1 MKKTL
6 FTLIAI
12 SFVSLSYFAQ
22 NFEGEITYE
31 TTYKTMPEITSTRI
45 VSMSKDD
52 FYKGE
57 QTSINTKMNTS
68 HFSVW
73 IMKNDTVFSYN
84 DFRENI
90 CSYFTKVETQ
100 KLNTDTIHNNS
111 KLYRLKDT
119 VEILGEKCIK
129 YRKSSTMKTE
139 DGREIKNMELYFV
152 SLFLTSK
159 NVYGIGKMK
168 NHIILKSIRTEEMGE
183 NKSRSTETATKI
195 IKKSM
200 PISVFQIPK
209 DRKLVYLDPFSDRPY
224 NPSQENN
231 DRKKKPNKKR
241 KKRNQDTTED

>member
-100 KLNTDTIHNNS
+100 KLNTDTIHNNT

-119 VEILGEKCIK
+119 DKFAVFERKQDKKVSNKTILG
-129 YRKSSTMKTE
+129 
-139 DGREIKNMELYFV
+139 
-152 SLFLTSK
+152 FLVLLSPYK
-159 NVYGIGKMK
+159 
-168 NHIILKSIRTEEMGE
+168 
-183 NKSRSTETATKI
+183 AC
-195 IKKSM
+195 M
-200 PISVFQIPK
+200 P
-209 DRKLVYLDPFSDRPY
+209 
-224 NPSQENN
+224 
-231 DRKKKPNKKR
+231 
-241 KKRNQDTTED
+241 